1 MTIFA
6 AAKVIVTHPHHDQIL
21 LVKREKKGI
30 FSYEPAGGRVEVDFD
45 QKCAE
50 TFEVCAHREIK
61 EELGVHIDTLVYV
74 GSYSFFWSK
83 RENTCS
89 ICALFLAQ
97 MREGGEVNASTD
109 EGCYPAYPEWISAQA
124 ILDGHV
130 PFSPSAVGL
139 PDLMKKAVLMC
150 GEKTHKELTEPHT

>member
-30 FSYEPAGGRVEVDFD
+30 FSSEPAGGRVEVDFD
-45 QKCAE
+45 QKWAESFEECAQ
-50 TFEVCAHREIK
+50 REIK

-89 ICALFLAQ
+89 ICALFLAH
-97 MREGGEVNASTD
+97 MRVGDKVNAIAD
-109 EGCYPAYPEWISAQA
+109 EGCYPAYPEWVSAQA
-124 ILDGHV
+124 ILEGQIPID
-130 PFSPSAVGL
+130 PSVAAL
-139 PDLMKKAVLMC
+139 PELMKKAVLMRS
-150 GEKTHKELTEPHT
+150 KITT

>member
-1 MTIFA
+1 MTLFA
-6 AAKVIVTHPHHDQIL
+6 AAKVIVTHPTHDQIL

-45 QKCAE
+45 QKRAESLEECAQ
-50 TFEVCAHREIK
+50 REIK

-74 GSYSFFWSK
+74 GSYAFFWSK

-97 MREGGEVNASTD
+97 MREGDEVNAIAD
-109 EGCYPAYPEWISAQA
+109 EGCYPAYPEWVSPQA
-124 ILDGHV
+124 ILEGKIHMD
-130 PFSPSAVGL
+130 SAVAEL
-139 PDLMKKAVLMC
+139 PELMKKAVLMHL
-150 GEKTHKELTEPHT
+150 KTRDYTQLLGT